1 MGDDNFVVEYIDVA
15 PIAEEVS
22 CDRLY
27 YILFVHCTLVTSRR
41 FLMYVQQAC
50 FSCTFWR
57 LIEF

>member
-22 CDRLY
+22 SDRLS
-27 YILFVHCTLVTSRR
+27 YILFG
-41 FLMYVQQAC
+41 QQAC

-57 LIEF
+57 LNEF